1 MRLSART
8 RPPSICN
15 VLVAAVVLLLRL
27 ASCQTIVARGE
38 LATTVT
44 QAPRR
49 ALLAVTHDH
58 VSARA
63 SKLAP
68 IHRTVKGNKQA
79 RSKKL
84 GSGRSAP
91 KESHT
96 VGYVST
102 KLPKGVNLGWN
113 EGIGNKMLRERRQR
127 QKFGF
132 ES

>member
-1 MRLSART
+1 MQKRSHALEVEVRVREVCIAATSQQAR
-8 RPPSICN
+8 RG
-15 VLVAAVVLLLRL
+15 LV
-27 ASCQTIVARGE
+27 
-38 LATTVT
+38 
-44 QAPRR
+44 
-49 ALLAVTHDH
+49 
-58 VSARA
+58 ARA

-91 KESHT
+91 KELHT